1 MLDWEIFLLFHT
13 IQLAKSLPFY
23 KPEALK
29 TSTRFKFCLTV
40 LYWAPLF
47 STVVTM
53 PKKKVANE
61 IILLGIFC

>member
-40 LYWAPLF
+40 LY
-47 STVVTM
+47 
-53 PKKKVANE
+53 
-61 IILLGIFC
+61 